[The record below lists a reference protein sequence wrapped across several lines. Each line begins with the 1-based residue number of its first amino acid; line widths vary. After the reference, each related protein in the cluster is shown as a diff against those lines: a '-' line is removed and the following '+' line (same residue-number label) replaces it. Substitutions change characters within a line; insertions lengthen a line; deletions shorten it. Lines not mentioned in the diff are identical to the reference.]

1 MVQQAGKPE
10 ARAAYGTRRVSP
22 QRRAIADAALGL
34 KGAFTVDEL
43 TRIVCRTGQPA
54 GTATVYRAVAAM
66 EAAGWVA
73 RVGERD
79 GSALFAHCGTA
90 HHHHHLVC
98 EGCGMVRATT
108 CPVDRITQDSPELDG
123 FVVTRH
129 EVTLYGLCP
138 RCASQRRDGV

>member
-1 MVQQAGKPE
+1 MQQSP
-10 ARAAYGTRRVSP
+10 ARGASNPYGSRRVSP

-34 KGAFTVDEL
+34 DGAFTVDDL
-43 TRIVCRTGQPA
+43 TRIVAHAGRPA

-66 EAAGWVA
+66 EAAGWVE
-73 RVGERD
+73 RVGERR
-79 GSALFAHCGTA
+79 GRALFAHCSDG

-98 EGCGMVRATT
+98 EGCGTVRATE
-108 CPVDRITQDSPELDG
+108 CPVERITKDSPELDG

-138 RCASQRRDGV
+138 QCAFQRGDGA